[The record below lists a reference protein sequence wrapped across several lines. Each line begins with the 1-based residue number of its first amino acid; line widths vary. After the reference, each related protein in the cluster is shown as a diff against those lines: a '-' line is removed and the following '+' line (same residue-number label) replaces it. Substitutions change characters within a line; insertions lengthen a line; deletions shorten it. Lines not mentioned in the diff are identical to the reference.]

1 MKRLN
6 KDYFQK
12 NYLMSYKSI
21 SWWEDE
27 INEYVEF
34 FERAE
39 KGHHKYSA
47 RVINSNKEAYAALV
61 ARGNIEAKIL
71 DEIEVKFQKYNAEKK
86 KK

>member
-1 MKRLN
+1 MRKPN
-6 KDYFQK
+6 KDYFQE

-21 SWWEDE
+21 NWWEDE

-47 RVINSNKEAYAALV
+47 RVILMK
-61 ARGNIEAKIL
+61 GH
-71 DEIEVKFQKYNAEKK
+71 
-86 KK
+86 